1 MKNIK
6 NFTQYI
12 KESYG
17 WKFISSN
24 DFFAINPISNDL
36 GEDDKVD
43 KEDFVKLIKDIS
55 IKYHLKFKEFAN
67 GNSFQLTKPLLDI
80 GVSRA
85 SDQYYLVSMEAIL
98 SNGSIGLKY
107 FKADQLDGL
116 ENLLTLIINYP
127 VYKDSF
133 YPSEFG
139 IRYYVMIDDKPSYF
153 TINKNGEMTGN
164 NNVKQSIVRDMED
177 KGLINID
184 TRQVITSSVA
194 EYLRGYK

>member
-36 GEDDKVD
+36 SVDDKVD
-43 KEDFVKLIKDIS
+43 REDFVKLINDIS

-139 IRYYVMIDDKPSYF
+139 IRYYVMIDDEPSYF
-153 TINKNGEMTGN
+153 TINSEMTGN
-164 NNVKQSIVRDMED
+164 NNVKKRIVRDMED

-184 TRQVITSSVA
+184 TRQVMTSSVA
-194 EYLRGYK
+194 DYLRGYK

>member
-1 MKNIK
+1 MKRIK
-6 NFTQYI
+6 KFIDYI
-12 KESYG
+12 RESHG
-17 WKFISSN
+17 WKFIGSN
-24 DFFAINPISNDL
+24 DFFSINRITNDL
-36 GEDDKVD
+36 AEDDKVD

-55 IKYHLKFKEFAN
+55 IKYDLKFKEFSG
-67 GNSFQLTKPLLDI
+67 GNSFQLTKSLLDI

-85 SDQYYLVSMEAIL
+85 SDQYYLVSMGPIF
-98 SNGSIGLKY
+98 SNGLIDLKY

-127 VYKDSF
+127 VYKDNF
-133 YPSEFG
+133 YPLEFG

-164 NNVKQSIVRDMED
+164 NNVKQRIVRDMED